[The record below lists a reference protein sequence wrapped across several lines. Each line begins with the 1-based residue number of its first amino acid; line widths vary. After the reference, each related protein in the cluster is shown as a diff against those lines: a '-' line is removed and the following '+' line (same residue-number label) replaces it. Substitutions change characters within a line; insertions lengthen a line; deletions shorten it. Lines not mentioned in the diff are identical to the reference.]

1 MLLTPDCI
9 PCILRMAV
17 SSIRKLTDDE
27 NVTRELITRALRLP
41 ALRGEDWNLTSP
53 QAIEPVMNMIM
64 ETFKSDDPFRDLKE
78 EENAKALELYPTFKE
93 SVRESEDP
101 LFAAVNLA
109 IMGNSVDL
117 MISDRSID
125 VKGVLAEEL
134 RNPITAKPYEIFRE
148 KLAKSRRLL
157 YLCDNS
163 GEIVFD
169 KVLIETINELY
180 DPQITYV
187 VRNLPALNDATL
199 YEARRVGMDSVARVM
214 SNGIDGSV
222 PGTVLSR
229 CSPELRDLFENC
241 DLVISKGGGN
251 FDSLESEK
259 DRCRNITFMLLAK
272 CFPYARY
279 FKTRMFQPILA
290 NFFE

>member
-27 NVTRELITRALRLP
+27 NVTRELITSALRLP

-169 KVLIETINELY
+169 KVLIETINDLY
-180 DPQITYV
+180 DPEITFV

-229 CSPELRDLFENC
+229 CSQELRDLFENC
-241 DLVISKGGGN
+241 DLVIAKGGGN
-251 FDSLESEK
+251 FDSLEGEK
-259 DRCRNITFMLLAK
+259 DKCRNITFMFLAK
-272 CFPYARY
+272 CVPYAMY
-279 FKTRMFQPILA
+279 FKTRMFQPILG
-290 NFFE
+290 NFFK